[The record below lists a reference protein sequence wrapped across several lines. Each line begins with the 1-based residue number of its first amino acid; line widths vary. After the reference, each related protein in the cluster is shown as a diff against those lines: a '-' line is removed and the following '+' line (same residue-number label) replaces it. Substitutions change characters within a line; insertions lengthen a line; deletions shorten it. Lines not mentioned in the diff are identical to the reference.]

1 MGDDQKSL
9 RKWELETS
17 ILWKGVEL
25 DSILDLLQDCPI
37 KEFTGGDVLI
47 QAGQPNDFLYLILSG
62 RLRIHLKDL
71 TLAPIVMLEPGEVVG
86 EMSVF
91 DRQPASAY
99 VVAQEDSRL
108 LVLDRATIWS
118 LIEIYPIVA
127 RNLLFVLAQRLRSGN
142 ALVEDWLLERVSKS
156 ALGAFPF
163 QSPGDQAKTAR
174 VEKEE
179 EAERTPWE
187 VPETGLEDLQPQ
199 GVEESPA
206 AVVEGVEAERTPWEV
221 PETGLEDL
229 QPQEVEESPA
239 AVVEG
244 EEAERTP
251 FEVSETG
258 SEDLQPQ
265 QVEES
270 SAVVK
275 EEEEEEAERSPI
287 EVVETGSEDLQTQ
300 EVPESRA
307 LVEEKAETERIE
319 EEVAEAQAE
328 ESQPQGEQDSRAI
341 VEEESEGKAF
351 SEIILGPKAEESRPQ
366 ENPEGEVS
374 VEEEIEAERVRQELA
389 RIKREDAQSRKVLQS
404 QVVGEEDI
412 DAETSSLYTIAT
424 AYVLESI
431 RRVEQKESPDIDK
444 GKELV
449 QRLSDSIGQ
458 SSALLLLATDRRQDF
473 AVSTHCV
480 NVSILSLRLSQTL
493 GYLLQK
499 QIEVGLA
506 ALLHEIGV
514 AKLPE
519 RMLQD
524 PGQMRPEARQRP
536 VYGAKIL
543 EELCPEY
550 GWLAKT
556 VGQVYERENG
566 SGFPQGLKGEDIC
579 EEAKILGIMDVF
591 EACIHDR
598 PHRKALTGYQLLDA
612 FTRGETESFASHL
625 VKALIEGF
633 SVYTYNE
640 YVVLNTDEM
649 GRVVEVNSG
658 NLCRPLVRILYDK
671 ERKTVAQP
679 LEIDLAETPSLF
691 ITKAVTY
698 DELMA
703 LAESDSGDPSS
714 PDDA

>member
-37 KEFTGGDVLI
+37 KEFTEGDVLI

-179 EAERTPWE
+179 EAERAPWE
-187 VPETGLEDLQPQ
+187 VSETGSEDLQPQ
-199 GVEESPA
+199 QVEESS
-206 AVVEGVEAERTPWEV
+206 AVVKEEEEAERTPWEV

-239 AVVEG
+239 AAVEG
-244 EEAERTP
+244 VEAERTP
-251 FEVSETG
+251 FEV
-258 SEDLQPQ
+258 D
-265 QVEES
+265 
-270 SAVVK
+270 
-275 EEEEEEAERSPI
+275 
-287 EVVETGSEDLQTQ
+287 ETGSEDLQTQ
-300 EVPESRA
+300 EVQESPA
-307 LVEEKAETERIE
+307 VVEEKAETEQIE
-319 EEVAEAQAE
+319 EEVAETKAE

-341 VEEESEGKAF
+341 VDEESEGKAF
-351 SEIILGPKAEESRPQ
+351 SEIILGAMAEDPWPQ

-389 RIKREDAQSRKVLQS
+389 RIKREDSQSRQVLQS

-480 NVSILSLRLSQTL
+480 NLSILSLRLSQTL

-612 FTRGETESFASHL
+612 FTRGETESYAAHL

-658 NLCRPLVRILYDK
+658 NLCRPMVRILYDK

-679 LEIDLAETPSLF
+679 SEIDLAETPSLF

-698 DELMA
+698 DELME
-703 LAESDSGDPSS
+703 LAESDPVDPSS

>member
-37 KEFTGGDVLI
+37 KEFTEGAVLI
-47 QAGQPNDFLYLILSG
+47 QAGHANDYLYLILSG

-71 TLAPIVMLEPGEVVG
+71 TLAPIVLLEPGEVVG

-99 VVAQEDSRL
+99 VVAHEDARV

-142 ALVEDWLLERVSKS
+142 ALVEDWLVERVSES
-156 ALGAFPF
+156 ALGSFPF
-163 QSPGDQAKTAR
+163 ESPGSQKAEETHQEV
-174 VEKEE
+174 VEIEPEEFQLQEVQESPPPVQEEEAEAERSPWEVPERGLEDFLPQELPETPEPVEE
-179 EAERTPWE
+179 EAERSPWD
-187 VPETGLEDLQPQ
+187 VPEE
-199 GVEESPA
+199 
-206 AVVEGVEAERTPWEV
+206 
-221 PETGLEDL
+221 GLEDL
-229 QPQEVEESPA
+229 QPQESTPFVEE
-239 AVVEG
+239 E
-244 EEAERTP
+244 
-251 FEVSETG
+251 
-258 SEDLQPQ
+258 
-265 QVEES
+265 
-270 SAVVK
+270 
-275 EEEEEEAERSPI
+275 
-287 EVVETGSEDLQTQ
+287 VETGDE
-300 EVPESRA
+300 A
-307 LVEEKAETERIE
+307 AEMT
-319 EEVAEAQAE
+319 AE
-328 ESQPQGEQDSRAI
+328 ESQPQGVPDSRAI
-341 VEEESEGKAF
+341 IEEESAGKAF
-351 SEIILGPKAEESRPQ
+351 SEIILGAMSEEPLPQ
-366 ENPEGEVS
+366 ESPEGEAS
-374 VEEEIEAERVRQELA
+374 VEEEIEAERVRQALA
-389 RIKREDAQSRKVLQS
+389 RTDQEGAQSRQVRQS
-404 QVVGEEDI
+404 QVLAEEDI
-412 DAETSSLYTIAT
+412 DAESISLYTIAT

-431 RRVEQKESPDIDK
+431 RRVEQGKRPDIDK

-449 QRLSDSIGQ
+449 QRMSDSIVH
-458 SSALLLLATDRRQDF
+458 SSALLLLATDRGQDF

-480 NVSILSLRLSQTL
+480 NVSVLSLRLSQTL

-514 AKLPE
+514 AKLPQG
-519 RMLQD
+519 MLQEA
-524 PGQMRPEARQRP
+524 GEVRPEARQRP

-550 GWLAKT
+550 GWLART

-566 SGFPQGLKGEDIC
+566 SGFPQGLGGEEIC

-612 FTRGETESFASHL
+612 FTRGETESFAGHI
-625 VKALIEGF
+625 VKALLESF

-640 YVVLNTDEM
+640 YVVLNTEEM
-649 GRVVEVNSG
+649 GRVVEVNSS
-658 NLCRPLVRILYDK
+658 NLCRPVVRILYDK
-671 ERKTVAQP
+671 ERKAMEQP
-679 LEIDLAETPSLF
+679 LDIDLSTKPSLF

-698 DELMA
+698 DELLA
-703 LAESDSGDPSS
+703 LAEPDPVQ
-714 PDDA
+714 

>member
-37 KEFTGGDVLI
+37 KEFTEGDVLI

-163 QSPGDQAKTAR
+163 QSPGDQAETAR

-179 EAERTPWE
+179 EAERNPWE

-199 GVEESPA
+199 QVEDSPA
-206 AVVEGVEAERTPWEV
+206 VVKEEEEAERTPW
-221 PETGLEDL
+221 
-229 QPQEVEESPA
+229 
-239 AVVEG
+239 
-244 EEAERTP
+244 
-251 FEVSETG
+251 EVSETG

-275 EEEEEEAERSPI
+275 EEEEAERTPWEVPETGLEDLQSQEVEESPAAVAEGVEAERTPF
-287 EVVETGSEDLQTQ
+287 EVDETGSEDLQTQ
-300 EVPESRA
+300 EVQESPA
-307 LVEEKAETERIE
+307 VVEEKAEPERIE
-319 EEVAEAQAE
+319 EEVAETKTE

-341 VEEESEGKAF
+341 VDEESEGKAF
-351 SEIILGPKAEESRPQ
+351 SEIILGAMAEDHWPQ

-374 VEEEIEAERVRQELA
+374 VEEEIETERVRQELA
-389 RIKREDAQSRKVLQS
+389 RIKREDSQSRQVLQS

-431 RRVEQKESPDIDK
+431 RRVEKKESPDIDK

-480 NVSILSLRLSQTL
+480 NLSILSLRLSQTL

-612 FTRGETESFASHL
+612 FTRGETESFAAHL

-658 NLCRPLVRILYDK
+658 NLCRPMVRILYDK

-679 LEIDLAETPSLF
+679 SEIDLAETPSLF

-703 LAESDSGDPSS
+703 LAESDPVDPSS

>member
-1 MGDDQKSL
+1 MGDDQESL

-17 ILWKGVEL
+17 LLWKGVEL

-37 KEFTGGDVLI
+37 KKFTEGAVLI
-47 QAGQPNDFLYLILSG
+47 QAGQSNDFLYLILSG

-71 TLAPIVMLEPGEVVG
+71 TLPPIVLLEPGEVVG

-99 VVAQEDSRL
+99 VVAHEDSRL

-142 ALVEDWLLERVSKS
+142 ALVEDWLLERVSES

-163 QSPGDQAKTAR
+163 QSPGSQ
-174 VEKEE
+174 EE
-179 EAERTPWE
+179 TTP
-187 VPETGLEDLQPQ
+187 
-199 GVEESPA
+199 
-206 AVVEGVEAERTPWEV
+206 VVEGVEAERTPWEV
-221 PETGLEDL
+221 PETGLEESQSQEAQKDSAPVDEEVEAERTSWEVPETGLEEL
-229 QPQEVEESPA
+229 QPQEGQEDSAPVEE
-239 AVVEG
+239 ET
-244 EEAERTP
+244 EAERTP
-251 FEVSETG
+251 W
-258 SEDLQPQ
+258 
-265 QVEES
+265 
-270 SAVVK
+270 
-275 EEEEEEAERSPI
+275 
-287 EVVETGSEDLQTQ
+287 
-300 EVPESRA
+300 EVPERGLEEFQPQEQQESPA
-307 LVEEKAETERIE
+307 FVEEKAETERIG
-319 EEVAEAQAE
+319 EEVAETKAE
-328 ESQPQGEQDSRAI
+328 ESQPQGVQDTRGI

-351 SEIILGPKAEESRPQ
+351 SEILLGAMPEESRPQ
-366 ENPEGEVS
+366 ESPETEAS
-374 VEEEIEAERVRQELA
+374 VEQASKAERLRQALAKTKQEDVQSRQVRQ
-389 RIKREDAQSRKVLQS
+389 S
-404 QVVGEEDI
+404 QALGKEDI
-412 DAETSSLYTIAT
+412 DAETISLYTIAT

-431 RRVEQKESPDIDK
+431 RRVEQKKRPDIDK

-449 QRLSDSIGQ
+449 QRLSDSIVH

-480 NVSILSLRLSQTL
+480 NVSVLSLRLSQTL

-519 RMLQD
+519 GMLQEA
-524 PGQMRPEARQRP
+524 GQVRPEARQRP

-556 VGQVYERENG
+556 VVQVYERENG
-566 SGFPQGLKGEDIC
+566 TGFPQGLKGEDIC

-612 FTRGETESFASHL
+612 FTRGETESFAGHI
-625 VKALIEGF
+625 VKALIESF

-640 YVVLNTDEM
+640 YVVLNTDEL
-649 GRVVEVNSG
+649 GQVVEVNSE

-671 ERKTVAQP
+671 ERKAVEQP
-679 LEIDLAETPSLF
+679 IEIDLSKRPSLF

-698 DELMA
+698 DEFRA
-703 LAESDSGDPSS
+703 LADPGSIQ
-714 PDDA
+714 

>member
-25 DSILDLLQDCPI
+25 DSIQDLLQDCPI
-37 KEFTGGDVLI
+37 KEFTEGAVLI
-47 QAGQPNDFLYLILSG
+47 QAGQPNDFLYLLLSG

-99 VVAQEDSRL
+99 VVAHEDSRL

-142 ALVEDWLLERVSKS
+142 ALVEDWLLERVSES

-163 QSPGDQAKTAR
+163 QSPGSRANTAR
-174 VEKEE
+174 VEEE
-179 EAERTPWE
+179 EEVEAEGTPQE
-187 VPETGLEDLQPQ
+187 AVEIEPEEFQPQ
-199 GVEESPA
+199 EVQESTAFVEE
-206 AVVEGVEAERTPWEV
+206 EVEAERTPWEV

-229 QPQEVEESPA
+229 QPQEVQESPA
-239 AVVEG
+239 PV
-244 EEAERTP
+244 
-251 FEVSETG
+251 
-258 SEDLQPQ
+258 
-265 QVEES
+265 
-270 SAVVK
+270 
-275 EEEEEEAERSPI
+275 EEEAEAERI
-287 EVVETGSEDLQTQ
+287 G
-300 EVPESRA
+300 
-307 LVEEKAETERIE
+307 EEAAETKT
-319 EEVAEAQAE
+319 E
-328 ESQPQGEQDSRAI
+328 ESQPQRVQDSRAI
-341 VEEESEGKAF
+341 VEEESEGKTF
-351 SEIILGPKAEESRPQ
+351 SEIILGAMPEESRPQ
-366 ENPEGEVS
+366 ESPESEAS
-374 VEEEIEAERVRQELA
+374 VEEEIEAERVRQALA
-389 RIKREDAQSRKVLQS
+389 KTKREDAQSRQVRQS
-404 QVVGEEDI
+404 QVLRKEGV
-412 DAETSSLYTIAT
+412 DAETISLYTIAT

-431 RRVEQKESPDIDK
+431 RRVEQKKRPDIDK

-449 QRLSDSIGQ
+449 QRMSDSIVH

-480 NVSILSLRLSQTL
+480 NVSVLSLRLSQTL
-493 GYLLQK
+493 GYLMQK

-519 RMLQD
+519 GMLQEA
-524 PGQMRPEARQRP
+524 GQVSPEARQRP

-556 VGQVYERENG
+556 VGQVYERETG
-566 SGFPQGLKGEDIC
+566 SGFPQGLKGKDIC

-612 FTRGETESFASHL
+612 FTRGETESFAPHI
-625 VKALIEGF
+625 VKALIESF

-649 GRVVEVNSG
+649 GRVVEVNSE

-671 ERKTVAQP
+671 ERKAVEQL
-679 LEIDLAETPSLF
+679 LEIDLSKKPSLF

-703 LAESDSGDPSS
+703 LAEPNS
-714 PDDA
+714 

>member
-37 KEFTGGDVLI
+37 KEFTEGDVLI

-179 EAERTPWE
+179 EAERN
-187 VPETGLEDLQPQ
+187 
-199 GVEESPA
+199 
-206 AVVEGVEAERTPWEV
+206 PWEV

-229 QPQEVEESPA
+229 QPQEVEERPA

-244 EEAERTP
+244 VEAERTP
-251 FEVSETG
+251 WEVSETG

-275 EEEEEEAERSPI
+275 EEEEAERTPWEVPETGLEDLQPQELEESPAAVVEGVEAERTPS

-300 EVPESRA
+300 EVQESPA
-307 LVEEKAETERIE
+307 VVEEKAETERIE
-319 EEVAEAQAE
+319 EEVAETKAE
-328 ESQPQGEQDSRAI
+328 EIQLQGVQDSRAI

-351 SEIILGPKAEESRPQ
+351 SEILLGAMPEESWPQ
-366 ENPEGEVS
+366 KSPESEAS
-374 VEEEIEAERVRQELA
+374 VEEASRTERLRQALA
-389 RIKREDAQSRKVLQS
+389 NTKGEDAQSRQVLQS

-458 SSALLLLATDRRQDF
+458 RSSLLLLATDRRQDF

-480 NVSILSLRLSQTL
+480 NLSILSIRLSQTL

-550 GWLAKT
+550 GWLSKT

-612 FTRGETESFASHL
+612 FTRGETESFAAHL
-625 VKALIEGF
+625 VKALIEAF

-703 LAESDSGDPSS
+703 LAESDPVDPSS

>member
-199 GVEESPA
+199 EVEESPA
-206 AVVEGVEAERTPWEV
+206 AVVEGEEAERTPGEV

-506 ALLHEIGV
+506 ALLHEIWV

>member
-25 DSILDLLQDCPI
+25 DSVLDLLQDCPI
-37 KEFTGGDVLI
+37 KEFTEGAVLI

-71 TLAPIVMLEPGEVVG
+71 TLAPIVMLGPGEVVG

-99 VVAQEDSRL
+99 VVAHEDSRL

-142 ALVEDWLLERVSKS
+142 ALVEDWLLERVSES

-163 QSPGDQAKTAR
+163 PSPGSQANTAR
-174 VEKEE
+174 VEKGV

-187 VPETGLEDLQPQ
+187 VPETGSEDLQSQ
-199 GVEESPA
+199 EVEESPA
-206 AVVEGVEAERTPWEV
+206 AVEEGVEAERTPWEV

-229 QPQEVEESPA
+229 QSQEVEDSP
-239 AVVEG
+239 AVVE
-244 EEAERTP
+244 EKVEAERTP
-251 FEVSETG
+251 WEVPETG

-265 QVEES
+265 
-270 SAVVK
+270 
-275 EEEEEEAERSPI
+275 EAR
-287 EVVETGSEDLQTQ
+287 
-300 EVPESRA
+300 
-307 LVEEKAETERIE
+307 
-319 EEVAEAQAE
+319 
-328 ESQPQGEQDSRAI
+328 DSRAI
-341 VEEESEGKAF
+341 VEEESEGKTF
-351 SEIILGPKAEESRPQ
+351 SEIILGAMPKESRPQ
-366 ENPEGEVS
+366 VSPETEAS
-374 VEEEIEAERVRQELA
+374 VEQASKAERLRQALA
-389 RIKREDAQSRKVLQS
+389 KTKREDAQSPQVRQS
-404 QVVGEEDI
+404 QVLSEKDI
-412 DAETSSLYTIAT
+412 DAEMISLYTIAT

-431 RRVEQKESPDIDK
+431 RRVEQRKRPDIDK

-449 QRLSDSIGQ
+449 QRLSDSIVQ

-473 AVSTHCV
+473 TVSTHCV
-480 NVSILSLRLSQTL
+480 NVSVLSLRLSQTL

-514 AKLPE
+514 ATLPE
-519 RMLQD
+519 GMLQEA
-524 PGQMRPEARQRP
+524 GQVRPEARQRP

-543 EELCPEY
+543 ETLCPEY

-566 SGFPQGLKGEDIC
+566 SGFPQGLKGEEIC

-612 FTRGETESFASHL
+612 FTRGETESFAAHI

-649 GRVVEVNSG
+649 GRVVEVNPG

-671 ERKTVAQP
+671 ERKAVAQP
-679 LEIDLAETPSLF
+679 LEIDLSKIPSLF

-703 LAESDSGDPSS
+703 LAETDPVDQSS

>member
-99 VVAQEDSRL
+99 VVAQENSRL

-199 GVEESPA
+199 
-206 AVVEGVEAERTPWEV
+206 
-221 PETGLEDL
+221 
-229 QPQEVEESPA
+229 EVEESPA

-275 EEEEEEAERSPI
+275 EEEEEEAERTPWEVPETGLEDLQPQEVEESPAAVVEGEEAERSPI

-351 SEIILGPKAEESRPQ
+351 SEIILGPMAEETRPQ

-506 ALLHEIGV
+506 ALLHELGV

-612 FTRGETESFASHL
+612 FTRGETESFAAHL

-658 NLCRPLVRILYDK
+658 NLCRPMVRILYDK

-698 DELMA
+698 DELMV

>member
-1 MGDDQKSL
+1 MGDDQKTL

-25 DSILDLLQDCPI
+25 DAILDLLQDCPI
-37 KEFTGGDVLI
+37 KEFTEGDVLI

-91 DRQPASAY
+91 DRQPASAF

-163 QSPGDQAKTAR
+163 QSPGDQAETAR
-174 VEKEE
+174 VEKEEEAERNPWEVPETGLEDLQPQQVEESSAVVKEEE

-187 VPETGLEDLQPQ
+187 VPETGLEDLQ
-199 GVEESPA
+199 S
-206 AVVEGVEAERTPWEV
+206 
-221 PETGLEDL
+221 
-229 QPQEVEESPA
+229 QEVEESPA
-239 AVVEG
+239 AVAEG
-244 EEAERTP
+244 VEAERTP
-251 FEVSETG
+251 FEVDKTG
-258 SEDLQPQ
+258 SEDLH
-265 QVEES
+265 
-270 SAVVK
+270 
-275 EEEEEEAERSPI
+275 
-287 EVVETGSEDLQTQ
+287 TQ
-300 EVPESRA
+300 EVQESPA
-307 LVEEKAETERIE
+307 VVEEKAEPERIE
-319 EEVAEAQAE
+319 EEVAETKAE

-341 VEEESEGKAF
+341 VDEESEGKAF
-351 SEIILGPKAEESRPQ
+351 SEIILGAMAEDPWPQ

-389 RIKREDAQSRKVLQS
+389 RIKREDSQSRQVLQS

-431 RRVEQKESPDIDK
+431 RRVEKKESPDIDK

-480 NVSILSLRLSQTL
+480 NLSILSLRLSQTL

-524 PGQMRPEARQRP
+524 PGKMRPEARQRP

-566 SGFPQGLKGEDIC
+566 SGFPQGLKGEEIC

-612 FTRGETESFASHL
+612 FTRGETESFAAHL

-679 LEIDLAETPSLF
+679 SEIDLAETPSLF

-698 DELMA
+698 DELME
-703 LAESDSGDPSS
+703 LTESDPVDPSS

>member
-199 GVEESPA
+199 EVEESPA
-206 AVVEGVEAERTPWEV
+206 AVVEGV
-221 PETGLEDL
+221 
-229 QPQEVEESPA
+229 
-239 AVVEG
+239 
-244 EEAERTP
+244 EAERTP

>member
-1 MGDDQKSL
+1 MGNDQKPL

-25 DSILDLLQDCPI
+25 DSVLDLLQDCPI
-37 KEFTGGDVLI
+37 KEFTEGAVLI

-99 VVAQEDSRL
+99 VVAQEDARL

-163 QSPGDQAKTAR
+163 QPSGDQANTAR

-179 EAERTPWE
+179 EAERTPWK

-199 GVEESPA
+199 KVEESS
-206 AVVEGVEAERTPWEV
+206 AVVE
-221 PETGLEDL
+221 
-229 QPQEVEESPA
+229 EE
-239 AVVEG
+239 
-244 EEAERTP
+244 EEAEGTSG
-251 FEVSETG
+251 EVSETG

-265 QVEES
+265 EVQG
-270 SAVVK
+270 
-275 EEEEEEAERSPI
+275 SP
-287 EVVETGSEDLQTQ
+287 
-300 EVPESRA
+300 A
-307 LVEEKAETERIE
+307 FVEEKAETERTG
-319 EEVAEAQAE
+319 EEVVETKAE
-328 ESQPQGEQDSRAI
+328 ESQPQGVRDTRAI

-351 SEIILGPKAEESRPQ
+351 SEIILGPMAEESQPQ

-389 RIKREDAQSRKVLQS
+389 KIKREDAQSRKILQS

-431 RRVEQKESPDIDK
+431 RRVEQKKSPDIDK

-449 QRLSDSIGQ
+449 QRLSDSIVQ

-480 NVSILSLRLSQTL
+480 NVSVLSLRLSQTL
-493 GYLLQK
+493 DYLLQK

-536 VYGAKIL
+536 VYGAQIL

-566 SGFPQGLKGEDIC
+566 SGFPQGLKGEEIC

-679 LEIDLAETPSLF
+679 SEIDLAETPSLF

-698 DELMA
+698 DELME
-703 LAESDSGDPSS
+703 LAESDPIQ
-714 PDDA
+714 

>member
-1 MGDDQKSL
+1 MGDDQKTL

-25 DSILDLLQDCPI
+25 DAILDLLQDCPI
-37 KEFTGGDVLI
+37 KEFTEGDVLI

-71 TLAPIVMLEPGEVVG
+71 TLAPIVILEPGEVVG

-179 EAERTPWE
+179 E
-187 VPETGLEDLQPQ
+187 
-199 GVEESPA
+199 S
-206 AVVEGVEAERTPWEV
+206 ERTPWEV

-229 QPQEVEESPA
+229 QPQEVEERPA
-239 AVVEG
+239 AVVEEVEAERTPWEVPETG
-244 EEAERTP
+244 LEELQSQEVEESPAAVEEGVEAERTP
-251 FEVSETG
+251 FEV
-258 SEDLQPQ
+258 D
-265 QVEES
+265 
-270 SAVVK
+270 
-275 EEEEEEAERSPI
+275 
-287 EVVETGSEDLQTQ
+287 ETGSEDLQTQ
-300 EVPESRA
+300 EVQESPA
-307 LVEEKAETERIE
+307 VVEEKAETERIE
-319 EEVAEAQAE
+319 EEVAETKAE
-328 ESQPQGEQDSRAI
+328 EIQPQGVQDSRAI

-351 SEIILGPKAEESRPQ
+351 SEILLGAMPEESWPQ
-366 ENPEGEVS
+366 KSPESEAS
-374 VEEEIEAERVRQELA
+374 VEEASRAERFRQALA
-389 RIKREDAQSRKVLQS
+389 NTKGEDAQSRQVLQS

-431 RRVEQKESPDIDK
+431 RRVEQKKSPDIDK

-480 NVSILSLRLSQTL
+480 NLSILSLRLSQTL

-524 PGQMRPEARQRP
+524 PGKMRPEARQRP

-612 FTRGETESFASHL
+612 FTRGETESFAAHL

-698 DELMA
+698 DELME
-703 LAESDSGDPSS
+703 LAESDPVDPSS

>member
-25 DSILDLLQDCPI
+25 DSVLDLLQDCPI
-37 KEFTGGDVLI
+37 KEFTEGAVLI

-71 TLAPIVMLEPGEVVG
+71 TLAPIVMLGPGEVVG

-99 VVAQEDSRL
+99 VVAHEDSRL

-142 ALVEDWLLERVSKS
+142 ALVEDWLLERVSES

-163 QSPGDQAKTAR
+163 PSPGSQANTAR
-174 VEKEE
+174 VEKGV

-187 VPETGLEDLQPQ
+187 VPETGSEDLQSQ
-199 GVEESPA
+199 EVEESPA
-206 AVVEGVEAERTPWEV
+206 AVEEGVEAERTPWEV

-229 QPQEVEESPA
+229 QSQKVEDSP
-239 AVVEG
+239 AVVE
-244 EEAERTP
+244 EKVEAERTP
-251 FEVSETG
+251 WEVPETG

-265 QVEES
+265 
-270 SAVVK
+270 
-275 EEEEEEAERSPI
+275 EAR
-287 EVVETGSEDLQTQ
+287 
-300 EVPESRA
+300 
-307 LVEEKAETERIE
+307 
-319 EEVAEAQAE
+319 
-328 ESQPQGEQDSRAI
+328 DSRAI
-341 VEEESEGKAF
+341 VEEESEGKTF
-351 SEIILGPKAEESRPQ
+351 SEIILGAMPKESRPQ
-366 ENPEGEVS
+366 VSPETEAS
-374 VEEEIEAERVRQELA
+374 VEQASKAERLRQALA
-389 RIKREDAQSRKVLQS
+389 KTKREDAQSPQVRQS
-404 QVVGEEDI
+404 QVLSEKDI
-412 DAETSSLYTIAT
+412 DAEMISLYTIAT

-431 RRVEQKESPDIDK
+431 RRVEQRKRPDIDK

-449 QRLSDSIGQ
+449 QRLSDSIVQ

-473 AVSTHCV
+473 TVSTHCV
-480 NVSILSLRLSQTL
+480 NVSVLSLRLSQTL

-514 AKLPE
+514 ATLPE
-519 RMLQD
+519 GMLQEA
-524 PGQMRPEARQRP
+524 GQVRPEARQRP

-543 EELCPEY
+543 ETLCPEY

-566 SGFPQGLKGEDIC
+566 SGFPQGLKGEEIC

-612 FTRGETESFASHL
+612 FTRGETESFAAHI

-640 YVVLNTDEM
+640 YVFLNTDEM

-671 ERKTVAQP
+671 ERKAVAQP
-679 LEIDLAETPSLF
+679 LEIDLSKIPSLF

-703 LAESDSGDPSS
+703 LAETDPVDQSS

>member
-1 MGDDQKSL
+1 MGDDQKPL

-199 GVEESPA
+199 EVEESPA
-206 AVVEGVEAERTPWEV
+206 AVVEGAEAERTPWEV

-244 EEAERTP
+244 AETERTP
-251 FEVSETG
+251 F
-258 SEDLQPQ
+258 
-265 QVEES
+265 
-270 SAVVK
+270 
-275 EEEEEEAERSPI
+275 

-300 EVPESRA
+300 EVQESPA
-307 LVEEKAETERIE
+307 FVEEKAETERIG

-351 SEIILGPKAEESRPQ
+351 SRNYS
-366 ENPEGEVS
+366 
-374 VEEEIEAERVRQELA
+374 
-389 RIKREDAQSRKVLQS
+389 
-404 QVVGEEDI
+404 
-412 DAETSSLYTIAT
+412 
-424 AYVLESI
+424 
-431 RRVEQKESPDIDK
+431 
-444 GKELV
+444 
-449 QRLSDSIGQ
+449 
-458 SSALLLLATDRRQDF
+458 
-473 AVSTHCV
+473 
-480 NVSILSLRLSQTL
+480 
-493 GYLLQK
+493 
-499 QIEVGLA
+499 
-506 ALLHEIGV
+506 
-514 AKLPE
+514 
-519 RMLQD
+519 
-524 PGQMRPEARQRP
+524 
-536 VYGAKIL
+536 
-543 EELCPEY
+543 
-550 GWLAKT
+550 
-556 VGQVYERENG
+556 
-566 SGFPQGLKGEDIC
+566 
-579 EEAKILGIMDVF
+579 
-591 EACIHDR
+591 
-598 PHRKALTGYQLLDA
+598 
-612 FTRGETESFASHL
+612 
-625 VKALIEGF
+625 
-633 SVYTYNE
+633 
-640 YVVLNTDEM
+640 
-649 GRVVEVNSG
+649 
-658 NLCRPLVRILYDK
+658 
-671 ERKTVAQP
+671 
-679 LEIDLAETPSLF
+679 
-691 ITKAVTY
+691 
-698 DELMA
+698 
-703 LAESDSGDPSS
+703 
-714 PDDA
+714 

>member
-1 MGDDQKSL
+1 MGDDQKPL
-9 RKWELETS
+9 NKWELETS

-25 DSILDLLQDCPI
+25 DSVLDLLQDCPI
-37 KEFTGGDVLI
+37 KEFTEGAVLI

-142 ALVEDWLLERVSKS
+142 ALVEEWLLERVSES

-163 QSPGDQAKTAR
+163 QSPGSQATTAR

-179 EAERTPWE
+179 AAEWTPWE

-199 GVEESPA
+199 KVEESPA
-206 AVVEGVEAERTPWEV
+206 AVEEGVEAERTPWEV

-244 EEAERTP
+244 VEAERTP
-251 FEVSETG
+251 FEVVETG
-258 SEDLQPQ
+258 SEELPTQE
-265 QVEES
+265 VEES
-270 SAVVK
+270 PPFV
-275 EEEEEEAERSPI
+275 EEKAEAERTPS
-287 EVVETGSEDLQTQ
+287 EVVETGSEELPTQ
-300 EVPESRA
+300 EVEESPPV
-307 LVEEKAETERIE
+307 VEEKAEAERIG
-319 EEVAEAQAE
+319 EEVVEGQAE
-328 ESQPQGEQDSRAI
+328 ESQPQGVQESRAI

-351 SEIILGPKAEESRPQ
+351 SEIILGQMQEESRPQ
-366 ENPEGEVS
+366 ESPESEAS
-374 VEEEIEAERVRQELA
+374 VGEEIEAERVRQELA
-389 RIKREDAQSRKVLQS
+389 KIKRYDAQSRQVLQS
-404 QVVGEEDI
+404 QVLGEEDI
-412 DAETSSLYTIAT
+412 DAETISLYTIAT

-431 RRVEQKESPDIDK
+431 RRVEQRRGPDIDK
-444 GKELV
+444 GKELA
-449 QRLSDSIGQ
+449 QRLSDSIVE

-480 NVSILSLRLSQTL
+480 NVSVLSLRLSKTL
-493 GYLLQK
+493 DYLLPK

-536 VYGAKIL
+536 VYGAQIL

-612 FTRGETESFASHL
+612 FTRGKTETFAAHL

-671 ERKTVAQP
+671 ERKSVTQP
-679 LEIDLAETPSLF
+679 LEIDLSKTPSLF

-698 DELMA
+698 DELIA
-703 LAESDSGDPSS
+703 LAETDPVDQSS

>member
-9 RKWELETS
+9 RQWELETS

-25 DSILDLLQDCPI
+25 DSVQDLLQDCPI
-37 KEFTGGDVLI
+37 KELTEGVVLI

-99 VVAQEDSRL
+99 VVAHEDSRL

-118 LIEIYPIVA
+118 LIEIYPIIA

-142 ALVEDWLLERVSKS
+142 ALVEDWLLERVSES
-156 ALGAFPF
+156 ALGAFPS
-163 QSPGDQAKTAR
+163 QAPGSQANMAR
-174 VEKEE
+174 VEEEVEE
-179 EAERTPWE
+179 ESEAEGTRQEAVEIEP
-187 VPETGLEDLQPQ
+187 EDLQPQ
-199 GVEESPA
+199 EVQESPA
-206 AVVEGVEAERTPWEV
+206 PPEEEVEAERTPWEV
-221 PETGLEDL
+221 PERGLEEF
-229 QPQEVEESPA
+229 QPQEVQEDPAPIEEE
-239 AVVEG
+239 V
-244 EEAERTP
+244 EAEWTP
-251 FEVSETG
+251 W
-258 SEDLQPQ
+258 
-265 QVEES
+265 
-270 SAVVK
+270 
-275 EEEEEEAERSPI
+275 
-287 EVVETGSEDLQTQ
+287 
-300 EVPESRA
+300 EVPERGLEEFQPQEVQENPA
-307 LVEEKAETERIE
+307 FVEEKAETERIG
-319 EEVAEAQAE
+319 EEVVDTKAE
-328 ESQPQGEQDSRAI
+328 EFQPQGVRDSRAI
-341 VEEESEGKAF
+341 VEEESEGKTF
-351 SEIILGPKAEESRPQ
+351 SEVILGTMPEESRPQ
-366 ENPEGEVS
+366 ESPESEAS
-374 VEEEIEAERVRQELA
+374 VEQTSKAERLLQVLA
-389 RIKREDAQSRKVLQS
+389 RTKQEDSQSRKVRQS
-404 QVVGEEDI
+404 QVLGEEDI
-412 DAETSSLYTIAT
+412 DAETISLYTIAT

-431 RRVEQKESPDIDK
+431 RRVEQKKRPDIGK

-449 QRLSDSIGQ
+449 QRMSDSIVH

-480 NVSILSLRLSQTL
+480 NVSVLSLRLLQTL

-519 RMLQD
+519 RMLQAAG
-524 PGQMRPEARQRP
+524 PVRPEARQRP

-550 GWLAKT
+550 SWLSKT

-612 FTRGETESFASHL
+612 FTRGETESFAAHI
-625 VKALIEGF
+625 VKALIESF

-640 YVVLNTDEM
+640 YVILNTDEM
-649 GRVVEVNSG
+649 GRVVEVNSE

-671 ERKTVAQP
+671 ERKAVEQP
-679 LEIDLAETPSLF
+679 LEIDLSKKPSLF

-703 LAESDSGDPSS
+703 LAEPDPVQ
-714 PDDA
+714 

>member
-1 MGDDQKSL
+1 MGDDQKLLS
-9 RKWELETS
+9 KWELETS

-25 DSILDLLQDCPI
+25 DSVLDLLQDCPI
-37 KEFTGGDVLI
+37 KEFTEGAVLI

-99 VVAQEDSRL
+99 VVAQEVSRL

-142 ALVEDWLLERVSKS
+142 ALVEDWLVERVAQS

-163 QSPGDQAKTAR
+163 QPPGSQEKSAR
-174 VEKEE
+174 VEKEEEAERTPWEAPETGLEDPQPQEVEESPAVVVEEE

-199 GVEESPA
+199 KVEESPA
-206 AVVEGVEAERTPWEV
+206 VVE
-221 PETGLEDL
+221 
-229 QPQEVEESPA
+229 EE
-239 AVVEG
+239 

-251 FEVSETG
+251 FEV
-258 SEDLQPQ
+258 
-265 QVEES
+265 
-270 SAVVK
+270 
-275 EEEEEEAERSPI
+275 
-287 EVVETGSEDLQTQ
+287 VETGSEELPTQ
-300 EVPESRA
+300 EVEESPPF
-307 LVEEKAETERIE
+307 VEEKAEAERIG
-319 EEVAEAQAE
+319 EEVAEGQAE
-328 ESQPQGEQDSRAI
+328 ESQPQGVQESRAI

-351 SEIILGPKAEESRPQ
+351 SEIILGAMQEESRP
-366 ENPEGEVS
+366 PESPESEAS
-374 VEEEIEAERVRQELA
+374 VGEEIEAERVRQELA
-389 RIKREDAQSRKVLQS
+389 KIKRYDAQSRQVLQS
-404 QVVGEEDI
+404 QVLGEEDI
-412 DAETSSLYTIAT
+412 DAETISLYTIAT

-431 RRVEQKESPDIDK
+431 RRVEQRRGPDIDK

-449 QRLSDSIGQ
+449 QRLSDSIVE

-480 NVSILSLRLSQTL
+480 NVSVLSLRLSKTL
-493 GYLLQK
+493 DYLLPK

-519 RMLQD
+519 GMLQD

-566 SGFPQGLKGEDIC
+566 SGYPQGLKGEDIC

-612 FTRGETESFASHL
+612 FTRGKTETFAAHL

-671 ERKTVAQP
+671 ERKSVTQP
-679 LEIDLAETPSLF
+679 LEIDLSKTPSLF

-698 DELMA
+698 HELIA
-703 LAESDSGDPSS
+703 LAESDSIQ
-714 PDDA
+714 

>member
-1 MGDDQKSL
+1 MGNDQKPL

-25 DSILDLLQDCPI
+25 DSVLDLLQDCPI
-37 KEFTGGDVLI
+37 KEFTEGAVLI

-163 QSPGDQAKTAR
+163 QPSGDQANTAR

-179 EAERTPWE
+179 EAERTPWK
-187 VPETGLEDLQPQ
+187 
-199 GVEESPA
+199 
-206 AVVEGVEAERTPWEV
+206 V

-229 QPQEVEESPA
+229 QPQEVEEGPA

-244 EEAERTP
+244 VEAEGTSR
-251 FEVSETG
+251 EVPETG

-265 QVEES
+265 EVEEGPA
-270 SAVVK
+270 AVV
-275 EEEEEEAERSPI
+275 EGVEVERTPFA
-287 EVVETGSEDLQTQ
+287 VVETGSEDLQTQ
-300 EVPESRA
+300 EVQESPA
-307 LVEEKAETERIE
+307 FVEEKAETERTG
-319 EEVAEAQAE
+319 EEVVETKAE
-328 ESQPQGEQDSRAI
+328 ESQPQGVRDTRAI

-351 SEIILGPKAEESRPQ
+351 SEIVLGPMAEESWPQ

-389 RIKREDAQSRKVLQS
+389 KIKREDAQSRKILQS

-449 QRLSDSIGQ
+449 QRLSDSIVQ

-473 AVSTHCV
+473 SVSTHCV
-480 NVSILSLRLSQTL
+480 NVSVLSLRLSQTL
-493 GYLLQK
+493 DYLLQK

-536 VYGAKIL
+536 VYGAQIL

-566 SGFPQGLKGEDIC
+566 SGFPQGLKGEEIC

-625 VKALIEGF
+625 VKALIESF

-671 ERKTVAQP
+671 ERKSVTQH
-679 LEIDLAETPSLF
+679 LEIDLSKTPSLF

-698 DELMA
+698 DELKA
-703 LAESDSGDPSS
+703 LAESDPVDQSS

>member
-37 KEFTGGDVLI
+37 KEFTEGDVLI

-163 QSPGDQAKTAR
+163 QSPGDQAETAR

-179 EAERTPWE
+179 EAERN
-187 VPETGLEDLQPQ
+187 
-199 GVEESPA
+199 
-206 AVVEGVEAERTPWEV
+206 PWEV

-239 AVVEG
+239 VVKEE

-251 FEVSETG
+251 WEVSETE

-275 EEEEEEAERSPI
+275 EEEEAERTPWEVPETGLEDLQSQEVEESPAAVAEGVEAERTPF
-287 EVVETGSEDLQTQ
+287 EVDETGSEDLQTQ
-300 EVPESRA
+300 EVQESPA
-307 LVEEKAETERIE
+307 VVEEKAEPERIE
-319 EEVAEAQAE
+319 EEVAETKTE

-351 SEIILGPKAEESRPQ
+351 SEILLGAMPEESWPQ
-366 ENPEGEVS
+366 KSPESEAS
-374 VEEEIEAERVRQELA
+374 VEEASRAERFRQALA
-389 RIKREDAQSRKVLQS
+389 NTKGEDAQSRQVLQS
-404 QVVGEEDI
+404 QVVGEEGI

-431 RRVEQKESPDIDK
+431 RRVEQKKSPDIDK

-458 SSALLLLATDRRQDF
+458 SSVLLLLATDRRQDF

-480 NVSILSLRLSQTL
+480 NLSILSLRLSQTL

-550 GWLAKT
+550 GWLSKT

-612 FTRGETESFASHL
+612 FTRGETESFAAHL

-679 LEIDLAETPSLF
+679 SEIDLAETPSLF

-703 LAESDSGDPSS
+703 LAESDPVDPSS

>member
-37 KEFTGGDVLI
+37 KEFTEGDVLI
-47 QAGQPNDFLYLILSG
+47 QAGQANDFLYLILSG

-142 ALVEDWLLERVSKS
+142 SLVEEWLLERVSKS

-163 QSPGDQAKTAR
+163 QSPGDQANTAQ

-199 GVEESPA
+199 EVEEGPA
-206 AVVEGVEAERTPWEV
+206 TVVEGVEAEQTPWEVSETGSEDLQPQEVEDSSAVVKDEEEAERTPLEV

-244 EEAERTP
+244 IEAERTP
-251 FEVSETG
+251 WEVPETG
-258 SEDLQPQ
+258 SEN
-265 QVEES
+265 
-270 SAVVK
+270 
-275 EEEEEEAERSPI
+275 
-287 EVVETGSEDLQTQ
+287 LQTQ
-300 EVPESRA
+300 EVQESPA
-307 LVEEKAETERIE
+307 VVEEKAETERIE
-319 EEVAEAQAE
+319 EEVAETKAE

-341 VEEESEGKAF
+341 VDEESEGKAF
-351 SEIILGPKAEESRPQ
+351 SEILLGAMAEDPWPQ

-389 RIKREDAQSRKVLQS
+389 RIKREDSQSRQVLQS

-480 NVSILSLRLSQTL
+480 NVSILSIRLSQTL

-524 PGQMRPEARQRP
+524 PGQMHPEARQRP

-612 FTRGETESFASHL
+612 FTRGETESFAAHL

-679 LEIDLAETPSLF
+679 SEIDLAETPSLF

-703 LAESDSGDPSS
+703 LAESDPVDPSS

>member
-1 MGDDQKSL
+1 MGDDQKPL

-37 KEFTGGDVLI
+37 KEFTEGDVLI

-142 ALVEDWLLERVSKS
+142 SLVEEWLLERVSQS

-163 QSPGDQAKTAR
+163 QSPGDQANTAQ

-199 GVEESPA
+199 EVEEPPA
-206 AVVEGVEAERTPWEV
+206 AVVEGVEAERTPWEVSETGSEDLQPQQVEESSAVVKEEEEAERTPWEV

-244 EEAERTP
+244 VEAERTP
-251 FEVSETG
+251 F
-258 SEDLQPQ
+258 
-265 QVEES
+265 
-270 SAVVK
+270 
-275 EEEEEEAERSPI
+275 

-300 EVPESRA
+300 EVQESPA
-307 LVEEKAETERIE
+307 VVEEKAETERIE
-319 EEVAEAQAE
+319 EEVAETKAE
-328 ESQPQGEQDSRAI
+328 EIQPQGVQDSRAI

-351 SEIILGPKAEESRPQ
+351 SEILLGAMPEESWPQ
-366 ENPEGEVS
+366 KSPESEAS
-374 VEEEIEAERVRQELA
+374 VEEASRAERFRQALA
-389 RIKREDAQSRKVLQS
+389 NTKGEDAQSRQVLQS

-431 RRVEQKESPDIDK
+431 RRVEQKKSPDIDK

-458 SSALLLLATDRRQDF
+458 RSALLLLATDRRQDF

-480 NVSILSLRLSQTL
+480 NLSILSLRLSQTL

-536 VYGAKIL
+536 VFGAKIL

-591 EACIHDR
+591 EASIHDR

-612 FTRGETESFASHL
+612 FTRGETESFAAHL

-698 DELMA
+698 DELME
-703 LAESDSGDPSS
+703 LAESDPVDPSS

>member
-1 MGDDQKSL
+1 MGDDQECL

-17 ILWKGVEL
+17 LLWKGVEL

-37 KEFTGGDVLI
+37 KKFTEGAVLI
-47 QAGQPNDFLYLILSG
+47 QAGQSNDFLYLILSG

-71 TLAPIVMLEPGEVVG
+71 TLPPIVLLEPGEVVG

-99 VVAQEDSRL
+99 VVAHEDSRL

-142 ALVEDWLLERVSKS
+142 ALVEDWLLERVSES

-163 QSPGDQAKTAR
+163 QSPGSQ
-174 VEKEE
+174 EE
-179 EAERTPWE
+179 TTP
-187 VPETGLEDLQPQ
+187 
-199 GVEESPA
+199 
-206 AVVEGVEAERTPWEV
+206 VVEGVEAERTPWEV
-221 PETGLEDL
+221 PETGLEEL
-229 QPQEVEESPA
+229 QPQEGQEDSAPVEE
-239 AVVEG
+239 ET
-244 EEAERTP
+244 EAERTP
-251 FEVSETG
+251 W
-258 SEDLQPQ
+258 
-265 QVEES
+265 
-270 SAVVK
+270 
-275 EEEEEEAERSPI
+275 
-287 EVVETGSEDLQTQ
+287 
-300 EVPESRA
+300 EVPERGLEEFQPQEQQESPA
-307 LVEEKAETERIE
+307 FVEEKAETERIG
-319 EEVAEAQAE
+319 EEVAETKAE
-328 ESQPQGEQDSRAI
+328 ESQPQGVQDTRGI

-351 SEIILGPKAEESRPQ
+351 SEILLGAMPEESRPQ
-366 ENPEGEVS
+366 ESPETEAS
-374 VEEEIEAERVRQELA
+374 VEQASKAERLRQALAKTKQEDVQSRQVRQ
-389 RIKREDAQSRKVLQS
+389 S
-404 QVVGEEDI
+404 QALGKEDI
-412 DAETSSLYTIAT
+412 DAETISLYTIAT

-431 RRVEQKESPDIDK
+431 RRVEQKKRPDIDK

-449 QRLSDSIGQ
+449 QRLSDSIVH

-480 NVSILSLRLSQTL
+480 NVSVLSLRLSQTL

-519 RMLQD
+519 GMLQEA
-524 PGQMRPEARQRP
+524 GQVRPEARQRP

-556 VGQVYERENG
+556 VVQVYERENG
-566 SGFPQGLKGEDIC
+566 TGFPQGLKGEDIC

-612 FTRGETESFASHL
+612 FTRGETESFAGHI
-625 VKALIEGF
+625 VKALIESF

-640 YVVLNTDEM
+640 YVVLNTDEL
-649 GRVVEVNSG
+649 GQVVEVNSE

-671 ERKTVAQP
+671 ERKAVEQP
-679 LEIDLAETPSLF
+679 IEIDLSKRPSLF

-698 DELMA
+698 DEFRA
-703 LAESDSGDPSS
+703 LADPGSIQ
-714 PDDA
+714 

>member
-37 KEFTGGDVLI
+37 KEFTEGDVLI

-163 QSPGDQAKTAR
+163 QSPGDQAETAR

-179 EAERTPWE
+179 EAERN
-187 VPETGLEDLQPQ
+187 
-199 GVEESPA
+199 
-206 AVVEGVEAERTPWEV
+206 PWEV

-239 AVVEG
+239 VVKEE

-251 FEVSETG
+251 WEVSETG

-275 EEEEEEAERSPI
+275 EEEEAERTPWEVPETGLEDLQSQEVEESPAAVAEGVEAERTPF
-287 EVVETGSEDLQTQ
+287 EVDETGSEDLQTQ
-300 EVPESRA
+300 EVQESPA
-307 LVEEKAETERIE
+307 VVEEKAEPERIE
-319 EEVAEAQAE
+319 EEVAETKTE

-351 SEIILGPKAEESRPQ
+351 SEILLGAMPEESWPQ
-366 ENPEGEVS
+366 KSPESEAS
-374 VEEEIEAERVRQELA
+374 VEEASRAERFRQALA
-389 RIKREDAQSRKVLQS
+389 NTKGEDAQSRQVLQS
-404 QVVGEEDI
+404 QVVGEEGI

-431 RRVEQKESPDIDK
+431 RRVEQKKSPDIDK

-458 SSALLLLATDRRQDF
+458 SSVLLLLATDRRQDF

-480 NVSILSLRLSQTL
+480 NLSILSLRLSQTL

-550 GWLAKT
+550 GWLSKT

-612 FTRGETESFASHL
+612 FTRGETESFAAHL

-679 LEIDLAETPSLF
+679 SEIDLAETPSLF

-703 LAESDSGDPSS
+703 LAESDPVDPSS

>member
-25 DSILDLLQDCPI
+25 DSVLDLLQDCPI
-37 KEFTGGDVLI
+37 KEFTEGAVLI

-71 TLAPIVMLEPGEVVG
+71 TLAPIVMLGPGEVVG

-99 VVAQEDSRL
+99 VVAHEDSRL

-142 ALVEDWLLERVSKS
+142 ALVEDWLLERVSES

-163 QSPGDQAKTAR
+163 PSPGSQANTAR
-174 VEKEE
+174 VEK
-179 EAERTPWE
+179 
-187 VPETGLEDLQPQ
+187 
-199 GVEESPA
+199 
-206 AVVEGVEAERTPWEV
+206 GVEAERTPWEV

-229 QPQEVEESPA
+229 QSQEVEDSP
-239 AVVEG
+239 AVVE
-244 EEAERTP
+244 EKVEAERTP
-251 FEVSETG
+251 WEVPETG

-265 QVEES
+265 
-270 SAVVK
+270 
-275 EEEEEEAERSPI
+275 EAR
-287 EVVETGSEDLQTQ
+287 
-300 EVPESRA
+300 
-307 LVEEKAETERIE
+307 
-319 EEVAEAQAE
+319 
-328 ESQPQGEQDSRAI
+328 DSRAI
-341 VEEESEGKAF
+341 VEEESEGKTF
-351 SEIILGPKAEESRPQ
+351 SEIILGAMPKESRPQ
-366 ENPEGEVS
+366 VSPETEAS
-374 VEEEIEAERVRQELA
+374 VEQASKAERLRQALA
-389 RIKREDAQSRKVLQS
+389 KTKREDAQSPQVRQS
-404 QVVGEEDI
+404 QVLSEKDI
-412 DAETSSLYTIAT
+412 DAEMISLYTIAT

-431 RRVEQKESPDIDK
+431 RRVEQRKRPDIDK

-449 QRLSDSIGQ
+449 QRLSDSIVQ

-473 AVSTHCV
+473 TVSTHCV
-480 NVSILSLRLSQTL
+480 NVSVLSLRLSQTL

-514 AKLPE
+514 ATLPE
-519 RMLQD
+519 GMLQEA
-524 PGQMRPEARQRP
+524 GQVRPEARQRP

-543 EELCPEY
+543 ETLCPEY

-566 SGFPQGLKGEDIC
+566 SGFPQGLKGEEIC

-612 FTRGETESFASHL
+612 FTRGETESFAAHI

-649 GRVVEVNSG
+649 GRVVEVNPG

-671 ERKTVAQP
+671 ERKAVAQP
-679 LEIDLAETPSLF
+679 LEIDLSKIPSLF

-703 LAESDSGDPSS
+703 LAETDPVDQSS

>member
-25 DSILDLLQDCPI
+25 DSVLDLLQDCPI
-37 KEFTGGDVLI
+37 KEFTEGAVLI

-71 TLAPIVMLEPGEVVG
+71 TLAPIVMLGPGEVVG

-99 VVAQEDSRL
+99 VVAHEDSRL

-142 ALVEDWLLERVSKS
+142 ALVEDWLLERVSES

-163 QSPGDQAKTAR
+163 PSPGSQANTAR
-174 VEKEE
+174 VEKGV

-187 VPETGLEDLQPQ
+187 VPETGSEDLQPQ
-199 GVEESPA
+199 KVEESPA
-206 AVVEGVEAERTPWEV
+206 TVEEGVEAERTPWEV
-221 PETGLEDL
+221 PETGLADL
-229 QPQEVEESPA
+229 QSQEVEDSP
-239 AVVEG
+239 AVVE
-244 EEAERTP
+244 EKVEAERTP
-251 FEVSETG
+251 WEVPETG

-265 QVEES
+265 GV
-270 SAVVK
+270 
-275 EEEEEEAERSPI
+275 
-287 EVVETGSEDLQTQ
+287 
-300 EVPESRA
+300 
-307 LVEEKAETERIE
+307 
-319 EEVAEAQAE
+319 
-328 ESQPQGEQDSRAI
+328 QDSRTI
-341 VEEESEGKAF
+341 VEEESEGKSF
-351 SEIILGPKAEESRPQ
+351 SEIILGAMPEETRPQ
-366 ENPEGEVS
+366 ESPESEAS
-374 VEEEIEAERVRQELA
+374 VEEEIEAERVRQGLA
-389 RIKREDAQSRKVLQS
+389 KIKLEEAQSRQVLQR
-404 QVVGEEDI
+404 QVLGEEDI
-412 DAETSSLYTIAT
+412 DAETISLYTIAT

-431 RRVEQKESPDIDK
+431 RRVEQRKRPDIDK

-449 QRLSDSIGQ
+449 QRLSDSIVQ

-480 NVSILSLRLSQTL
+480 NVSVFSLRLSQTL

-499 QIEVGLA
+499 QVEVGLA

-514 AKLPE
+514 ATLPE

-612 FTRGETESFASHL
+612 FTRGETESFAAHL

-649 GRVVEVNSG
+649 GRVVEVNPG

-671 ERKTVAQP
+671 ERKAVAQP
-679 LEIDLAETPSLF
+679 LEIDLSKIPSLF
-691 ITKAVTY
+691 ITKAAVTY

-703 LAESDSGDPSS
+703 LAETDPVDQSS

>member
-25 DSILDLLQDCPI
+25 DSVLDLLQDCPI
-37 KEFTGGDVLI
+37 KEFTEGAVLI

-71 TLAPIVMLEPGEVVG
+71 TLAPIVMLGPGEVVG

-99 VVAQEDSRL
+99 VVAHEDSRL

-142 ALVEDWLLERVSKS
+142 ALVEDWLLERVSES

-163 QSPGDQAKTAR
+163 PSPGSQANTAR
-174 VEKEE
+174 VEKGV

-187 VPETGLEDLQPQ
+187 VPETGSEDLQSQ
-199 GVEESPA
+199 EVEESPA
-206 AVVEGVEAERTPWEV
+206 AVEEGVEAERTPWEV

-229 QPQEVEESPA
+229 QSQEVEDSP
-239 AVVEG
+239 AVVE
-244 EEAERTP
+244 EKVEAERTP
-251 FEVSETG
+251 WEVPETG

-265 QVEES
+265 
-270 SAVVK
+270 
-275 EEEEEEAERSPI
+275 EAR
-287 EVVETGSEDLQTQ
+287 
-300 EVPESRA
+300 
-307 LVEEKAETERIE
+307 
-319 EEVAEAQAE
+319 
-328 ESQPQGEQDSRAI
+328 DSRAI
-341 VEEESEGKAF
+341 VEEESEGKTF
-351 SEIILGPKAEESRPQ
+351 SEIILGAMPKESRPQ
-366 ENPEGEVS
+366 VSPETEAS
-374 VEEEIEAERVRQELA
+374 VEQASKAERLRQALA
-389 RIKREDAQSRKVLQS
+389 KTKREDAQSPQVRQS
-404 QVVGEEDI
+404 QVLSEKDI
-412 DAETSSLYTIAT
+412 DAEMISLYTIAT

-431 RRVEQKESPDIDK
+431 RRVEQRKRPDIDK

-449 QRLSDSIGQ
+449 QRLSDSIVQ

-480 NVSILSLRLSQTL
+480 NVSVLSLRLSQTL

-499 QIEVGLA
+499 QVEVGLA

-612 FTRGETESFASHL
+612 FTRGETESFAAHI

-649 GRVVEVNSG
+649 GRVVEVNPG

-671 ERKTVAQP
+671 ERKAVAQP
-679 LEIDLAETPSLF
+679 LEIDLSKIPSLF

-703 LAESDSGDPSS
+703 LAETDPVDQSS

>member
-1 MGDDQKSL
+1 M
-9 RKWELETS
+9 
-17 ILWKGVEL
+17 
-25 DSILDLLQDCPI
+25 
-37 KEFTGGDVLI
+37 
-47 QAGQPNDFLYLILSG
+47 
-62 RLRIHLKDL
+62 
-71 TLAPIVMLEPGEVVG
+71 
-86 EMSVF
+86 
-91 DRQPASAY
+91 
-99 VVAQEDSRL
+99 
-108 LVLDRATIWS
+108 
-118 LIEIYPIVA
+118 
-127 RNLLFVLAQRLRSGN
+127 
-142 ALVEDWLLERVSKS
+142 
-156 ALGAFPF
+156 
-163 QSPGDQAKTAR
+163 
-174 VEKEE
+174 
-179 EAERTPWE
+179 
-187 VPETGLEDLQPQ
+187 
-199 GVEESPA
+199 
-206 AVVEGVEAERTPWEV
+206 
-221 PETGLEDL
+221 
-229 QPQEVEESPA
+229 
-239 AVVEG
+239 
-244 EEAERTP
+244 
-251 FEVSETG
+251 
-258 SEDLQPQ
+258 
-265 QVEES
+265 
-270 SAVVK
+270 
-275 EEEEEEAERSPI
+275 
-287 EVVETGSEDLQTQ
+287 
-300 EVPESRA
+300 
-307 LVEEKAETERIE
+307 
-319 EEVAEAQAE
+319 AE
-328 ESQPQGEQDSRAI
+328 EP
-341 VEEESEGKAF
+341 
-351 SEIILGPKAEESRPQ
+351 RPQ

-389 RIKREDAQSRKVLQS
+389 RIKREDAQSRQVLQS

-480 NVSILSLRLSQTL
+480 NLSILSLRLSQTL

-612 FTRGETESFASHL
+612 FTRGETQSFAAHL

-658 NLCRPLVRILYDK
+658 NLCRPMVRILYDK

-679 LEIDLAETPSLF
+679 SEIDLAETPSLF

-698 DELMA
+698 DELME
-703 LAESDSGDPSS
+703 LAESDPVDQSS

>member
-1 MGDDQKSL
+1 MGDDQKPL

-142 ALVEDWLLERVSKS
+142 SLVEEWLLERVSKS

-163 QSPGDQAKTAR
+163 QSPGDQADTAQ

-187 VPETGLEDLQPQ
+187 I
-199 GVEESPA
+199 
-206 AVVEGVEAERTPWEV
+206 

-265 QVEES
+265 EVEES

-275 EEEEEEAERSPI
+275 EEEEAERTPWEVPETGLEDLQTQEVEESPAVVKEEEEAERTPF
-287 EVVETGSEDLQTQ
+287 EVPETGSEDLQTQ
-300 EVPESRA
+300 EVQESPA
-307 LVEEKAETERIE
+307 VVEERAETERIG
-319 EEVAEAQAE
+319 EEVAETKAE
-328 ESQPQGEQDSRAI
+328 ETQPQEEQDSRAI
-341 VEEESEGKAF
+341 VDEESEGKAF
-351 SEIILGPKAEESRPQ
+351 SEIILGAMADDPWPQ

-389 RIKREDAQSRKVLQS
+389 RIKREDSQSRQVLQS

-424 AYVLESI
+424 TYVLESI

-473 AVSTHCV
+473 SVSTHCV
-480 NVSILSLRLSQTL
+480 NLSILSLRLSQTL

-612 FTRGETESFASHL
+612 FTRGETESFAAHL

-658 NLCRPLVRILYDK
+658 NLCRPMVRILYDK

-679 LEIDLAETPSLF
+679 SEIDLAETPSLF

-698 DELMA
+698 DELME
-703 LAESDSGDPSS
+703 LAESDPVDQSS

>member
-1 MGDDQKSL
+1 MGNDQKSL

-25 DSILDLLQDCPI
+25 DSVLDLLQDCPI
-37 KEFTGGDVLI
+37 KEFTEGAVLI

-163 QSPGDQAKTAR
+163 QPSGDQANTAR

-179 EAERTPWE
+179 EAERTPWK

-199 GVEESPA
+199 K
-206 AVVEGVEAERTPWEV
+206 
-221 PETGLEDL
+221 
-229 QPQEVEESPA
+229 
-239 AVVEG
+239 
-244 EEAERTP
+244 
-251 FEVSETG
+251 
-258 SEDLQPQ
+258 
-265 QVEES
+265 VEES
-270 SAVVK
+270 SAVV
-275 EEEEEEAERSPI
+275 EEEEEAEGTS
-287 EVVETGSEDLQTQ
+287 G
-300 EVPESRA
+300 EVPET
-307 LVEEKAETERIE
+307 K
-319 EEVAEAQAE
+319 AE
-328 ESQPQGEQDSRAI
+328 ESQPQGVRDTRAI

-351 SEIILGPKAEESRPQ
+351 SEIILGPMAEESQPQ

-389 RIKREDAQSRKVLQS
+389 KIKREDAQSRKILQS

-449 QRLSDSIGQ
+449 QRLSDSIVQ

-480 NVSILSLRLSQTL
+480 NVSVLSLRLSQTL
-493 GYLLQK
+493 DYLLQK

-536 VYGAKIL
+536 VYGAQIL

-566 SGFPQGLKGEDIC
+566 SGFPQGLKGEEIC

-671 ERKTVAQP
+671 DRKSVTQH
-679 LEIDLAETPSLF
+679 LEIDLSKTPSLF

-698 DELMA
+698 DELIA
-703 LAESDSGDPSS
+703 LAESDPVDQSS

>member
-25 DSILDLLQDCPI
+25 DSVQDLLQDCPI
-37 KEFTGGDVLI
+37 KELTEGVVLI

-99 VVAQEDSRL
+99 VVAHEDSRL

-118 LIEIYPIVA
+118 LIEIYPIIA

-142 ALVEDWLLERVSKS
+142 ALVEDWLLERVSES
-156 ALGAFPF
+156 ALGAFPS
-163 QSPGDQAKTAR
+163 QAPGSQANMAR
-174 VEKEE
+174 VEEEVEE
-179 EAERTPWE
+179 ESEAEGTRQEAVEIEP
-187 VPETGLEDLQPQ
+187 EDLQPQ
-199 GVEESPA
+199 EVQESPA
-206 AVVEGVEAERTPWEV
+206 PPEEEVEAERTPWEV
-221 PETGLEDL
+221 PERGLEEF
-229 QPQEVEESPA
+229 QPQEVQEDPAPIEEE
-239 AVVEG
+239 V
-244 EEAERTP
+244 EAEWTP
-251 FEVSETG
+251 W
-258 SEDLQPQ
+258 
-265 QVEES
+265 
-270 SAVVK
+270 
-275 EEEEEEAERSPI
+275 
-287 EVVETGSEDLQTQ
+287 
-300 EVPESRA
+300 EVPERGLEEFQPQEVQENPA
-307 LVEEKAETERIE
+307 FVEEKAETERIG
-319 EEVAEAQAE
+319 EEVVDTKAE
-328 ESQPQGEQDSRAI
+328 EFQPQGVRDSRAI
-341 VEEESEGKAF
+341 VEEESEGKTF
-351 SEIILGPKAEESRPQ
+351 SEVILGTMPEESRPQ
-366 ENPEGEVS
+366 ESPESEAS
-374 VEEEIEAERVRQELA
+374 VEQTSKAERLLQVLA
-389 RIKREDAQSRKVLQS
+389 RTKQEDSQSRKVRQS
-404 QVVGEEDI
+404 QVLGEEDI
-412 DAETSSLYTIAT
+412 DAETISLYTIAT

-431 RRVEQKESPDIDK
+431 RRVEQKKRPDIGK

-449 QRLSDSIGQ
+449 QRMSDSIVH

-480 NVSILSLRLSQTL
+480 NVSVLSLRLLQTL

-519 RMLQD
+519 RMLQAAG
-524 PGQMRPEARQRP
+524 PVRPEARQRP

-550 GWLAKT
+550 SWLSKT

-612 FTRGETESFASHL
+612 FTRGETESFAAHI
-625 VKALIEGF
+625 VKALIESF

-640 YVVLNTDEM
+640 YVILNTDEM
-649 GRVVEVNSG
+649 GRVVEVNSE

-671 ERKTVAQP
+671 ERKAVEQP
-679 LEIDLAETPSLF
+679 LEIDLSKKPSLF

-703 LAESDSGDPSS
+703 LAEPDPVQ
-714 PDDA
+714 

>member
-37 KEFTGGDVLI
+37 KEFTEGDVLI

-99 VVAQEDSRL
+99 VVAQVDSRL

-163 QSPGDQAKTAR
+163 QSPGDQANTAQ

-179 EAERTPWE
+179 
-187 VPETGLEDLQPQ
+187 
-199 GVEESPA
+199 
-206 AVVEGVEAERTPWEV
+206 EAERTPWEV

-244 EEAERTP
+244 VEAERTP
-251 FEVSETG
+251 FEV
-258 SEDLQPQ
+258 D
-265 QVEES
+265 
-270 SAVVK
+270 
-275 EEEEEEAERSPI
+275 
-287 EVVETGSEDLQTQ
+287 ETGSEDLQTQ
-300 EVPESRA
+300 EVQESPA
-307 LVEEKAETERIE
+307 VVEEKAETERIE
-319 EEVAEAQAE
+319 EEVAETKAE
-328 ESQPQGEQDSRAI
+328 EIQPQGVQDSRAI

-351 SEIILGPKAEESRPQ
+351 SEILLGAMPEESWPQ
-366 ENPEGEVS
+366 KSPESEAS
-374 VEEEIEAERVRQELA
+374 VEEASRAERFRQALA
-389 RIKREDAQSRKVLQS
+389 NTKGEDAQSRQVLQS

-458 SSALLLLATDRRQDF
+458 RSALLLLATDRRQDF

-480 NVSILSLRLSQTL
+480 NLSILSLRLSQTL

-591 EACIHDR
+591 EASIHDR

-612 FTRGETESFASHL
+612 FTRGETESFAAHL

-679 LEIDLAETPSLF
+679 SEIDLAETPSLF

-698 DELMA
+698 DELME
-703 LAESDSGDPSS
+703 LAESDPV
-714 PDDA
+714 